1 MYRLWAGTKL
11 MAVVDNGS
19 TVYSYKLENE
29 NDWEKKSKGTKCAIK
44 KEVTFE
50 EMRKMNNEKC

>member
-1 MYRLWAGTKL
+1 

-29 NDWEKKSKGTKCAIK
+29 NDWEKKSKGT
-44 KEVTFE
+44 
-50 EMRKMNNEKC
+50 NEKC

>member
-1 MYRLWAGTKL
+1 